1 MNILL
6 LRGFNNYFNRKV
18 RKYST
23 LADYRTNSNAYMEF
37 DNINFNPND
46 GVVTELIV
54 GNENQK
60 ENSSPLDWENIGTP
74 DYCICFEN
82 EGDPAVAV
90 IRSRWYVLESVRT
103 RSGQYRIALKRDSIV
118 DDITAI
124 LNSKVF
130 VEKGMIQNESDPLI
144 FNRESMTYNQIKDR
158 EILLKDSTKSAWI
171 VGYVA
176 KNSSAKTVPVPVD
189 IDPNQAID
197 GSELDWLPA
206 AIASGSATLN
216 SIIGLSARYHAS
228 DKTGNLT
235 ASDYFDQINI
245 SYKYIPNNNTWID
258 MTFSTLHRMG
268 PITDYTISLPAI
280 NASIFNGTSSA
291 QKYTDM
297 SKWTYGNEPYS
308 SIKSVMNVEL
318 KATLDRYIDEAKR
331 LMSFSGVTDI
341 SQYVGKIIKYDNKFY
356 KIALNGETVRKQ
368 RGWQIPNIT
377 QSYPQLYQKFVKDVQ
392 YNRGEGS
399 SFVPAGSWWNSYGHG
414 SIFNLRTTSSS
425 NIFIDYDEIPI
436 LVTEVTSDEATLSFP
451 DKTGRIQ
458 TNDAVY
464 DMFAIPYNDNIAFK
478 ESSSGPLISNNTIDA
493 MATARAISME
503 LTSSAIYDVQILPY
517 CPLEGIR
524 NVIETESDKQVI
536 DLSLLT
542 ANQFDNVT
550 SNGSIKTVVFWCNSV
565 SGTINIDTTI
575 DYYDSGLDQV
585 SNKKIANETEVCRL
599 VSPNYSGMFEFSL
612 AKNNGCNGFNVDYTY
627 KPYNPYI
634 HVNPMF
640 SGIYGRDWDDA
651 RGLICG
657 GNFSVATV
665 DSAWQQYQL
674 NNKNYAEIFDRQIQ
688 NMDVN
693 NAIAME
699 RQELSAALGTAQGA
713 LGGLVGGAMAGAA
726 AGPWGALAG
735 ALVGG
740 IGGGF
745 ASGIAGQKDT
755 EFLDRSQKEN
765 RSYAIDMYGYQLG
778 NIQALP
784 YSLAR
789 TDALTYNN
797 KLFPFIEIYECTQE
811 ERDALIEKIKYDGM
825 TIMKVANAAEFLGNP
840 GYFKGRL
847 IRIEGIDDDMHIADD
862 IYNELNKGIYIPEGG
877 LS

>member
-18 RKYST
+18 KKYST

-74 DYCICFEN
+74 DYCICFDMVE
-82 EGDPAVAV
+82 DSPV

-118 DDITAI
+118 DHINAI
-124 LNSKVF
+124 LNANIF

-176 KNSSAKTVPVPVD
+176 KNSPAKTVPVPVD

-216 SIIGLSARYHAS
+216 NITGLRAQYYAAASRSNLTSSDYYDKLNIYYEYFQSDTSINTRMTSNHLMGPLIGDYIGL
-228 DKTGNLT
+228 
-235 ASDYFDQINI
+235 
-245 SYKYIPNNNTWID
+245 
-258 MTFSTLHRMG
+258 
-268 PITDYTISLPAI
+268 
-280 NASIFNGTSSA
+280 ASINTGIWSGTNFA
-291 QKYTDM
+291 QKYLDTE
-297 SKWTYGNEPYS
+297 KWTYGNEPYS
-308 SIKSVMNVEL
+308 SISNLMTILMKSS
-318 KATLDRYIDEAKR
+318 LDRLVTEAQR
-331 LMSFSGVTDI
+331 LMSFSGVTNI
-341 SQYVGKIIKYDNKFY
+341 SQYVGKIIKYNNKFY
-356 KIALNGETVRKQ
+356 KIALNGETVSKE
-368 RGWQIPNIT
+368 RGSRLSNIT
-377 QSYPQLYQKFVKDVQ
+377 QSYPYLYQQFIKQIQ

-399 SFVPAGSWWNSYGHG
+399 SFFPEGSWWRNYGHG
-414 SIFNLRTTSSS
+414 SIFNLTSSALNN
-425 NIFIDYDEIPI
+425 NIFIEYDEIPVT
-436 LVTEVTSDEATLSFP
+436 VTEVASDEASLSFP

-524 NVIETESDKQVI
+524 NIIETESNKQVI

-565 SGTINIDTTI
+565 SGTIDIDTTI

-735 ALVGG
+735 AIVGG

-778 NIQALP
+778 NIKALP

-825 TIMKVANAAEFLGNP
+825 TIMKVANATAFLSNS